1 MLIEVYTCGRTAAS
15 FAPRPGYRRRWLV
28 VPGGSE
34 LQDTKLHG
42 RSHTFLFC
50 PTADPCQMA
59 AWSARGAVRDGPLL
73 VGPGPGKNKGPDE
86 ARRDE

>member
-34 LQDTKLHG
+34 LQDTKFHG
-42 RSHTFLFC
+42 RSHMFLFC
-50 PTADPCQMA
+50 PTSDPCVMT

-73 VGPGPGKNKGPDE
+73 
-86 ARRDE
+86 

>member
-34 LQDTKLHG
+34 LQDTKFPDRHG
-42 RSHTFLFC
+42 F
-50 PTADPCQMA
+50 
-59 AWSARGAVRDGPLL
+59 WG
-73 VGPGPGKNKGPDE
+73 VGIMLT
-86 ARRDE
+86 